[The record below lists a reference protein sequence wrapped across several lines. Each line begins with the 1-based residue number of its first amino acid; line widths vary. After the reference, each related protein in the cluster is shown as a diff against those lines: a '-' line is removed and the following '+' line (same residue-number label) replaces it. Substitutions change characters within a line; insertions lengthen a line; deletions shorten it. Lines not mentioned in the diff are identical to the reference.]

1 MNNHPML
8 NEKPRP
14 EVSGDGRLC
23 FLDDWVPLSPLEER
37 IAAEFAERFGNVV
50 AHERLGTLSGGPPL
64 SSNAIRVHIKRFR
77 DRIAP
82 LGLVVRTVHGRG
94 YVLEQQKAPNSAGT
108 ARKFLPKKKGDPH
121 VLPS

>member
-1 MNNHPML
+1 M
-8 NEKPRP
+8 
-14 EVSGDGRLC
+14 
-23 FLDDWVPLSPLEER
+23 
-37 IAAEFAERFGNVV
+37 
-50 AHERLGTLSGGPPL
+50 

-94 YVLEQQKAPNSAGT
+94 SVLEQQKAPKTTGT
-108 ARKFLPKKKGDPH
+108 SRKFLPREKGDPH